1 MGEPLR
7 VKRGGDNGRGVLLAD
22 VDGEFVV
29 ERVGV
34 ELVGIACHRHAQKN
48 CKVLG
53 GWSTTSTSVASSSS
67 TLSSLSGRAPPPSAP
82 PPARHLV
89 ASSSPSVSIGPSS
102 PPIPMAL

>member
-34 ELVGIACHRHAQKN
+34 KVVGIACHRHAQKN

-67 TLSSLSGRAPPPSAP
+67 TLNTLVCPVAPLRP